1 MAPTRHV
8 KMHRSAEGHDFT
20 VLADDR
26 RLDEA
31 LGELREST
39 STDIV
44 GLKRSDEDSAWAAG
58 HGGCQ
63 PTTCQSGFP
72 TDPRAKSSGR
82 MQKSIVKTSLRMF
95 GPVAS
100 PRPGHT
106 QFAFL
111 FE

>member
-20 VLADDR
+20 VLPDDR

-31 LGELREST
+31 LGEPREST
-39 STDIV
+39 SRDIV

-82 MQKSIVKTSLRMF
+82 MQKSIVKSSL
-95 GPVAS
+95 
-100 PRPGHT
+100 
-106 QFAFL
+106 
-111 FE
+111 